1 MGILKLIASLIKAV
15 PILGRFFLKIDEFR
29 KERKAQ
35 NRYEEK
41 LDFIND
47 AVDKFTDSGVCDDE
61 AEQCGRDGGTPS
73 VSRCC
78 KSGPRVDKGSTQ
90 KISKPRVSTRKKIKL
105 AKKKT
110 TKNKTKDGSKEKRS
124 SPRKGRSKRV
134 QQTKKNTEPPK

>member
-15 PILGRFFLKIDEFR
+15 PILGRLFLKVDEFR

-35 NRYEEK
+35 KRYEEK

-47 AVDKFTDSGVCDDE
+47 AVDKFTESGVCDDE
-61 AEQCGRDGGTPS
+61 AEQCGRDGGTSS

-90 KISKPRVSTRKKIKL
+90 KISKPRVSTRKKVKL
-105 AKKKT
+105 VKKKT
-110 TKNKTKDGSKEKRS
+110 TKKKTQNGIKEKRS
-124 SPRKGRSKRV
+124 KTSKGGSKRV
-134 QQTKKNTEPPK
+134 QQTKKNTEP